1 MQMSAINMEF
11 INWKL
16 QRRRKDTKE
25 KKDLVTLLG
34 LVIVEASLSWSLAM

>member
-16 QRRRKDTKE
+16 QRRRRDTKE
-25 KKDLVTLLG
+25 KKDLGGLLG
-34 LVIVEASLSWSLAM
+34 LVIIEAALSWSVTI